1 MRTLEATRSDDGATL
16 RVAVG
21 DRVALRLPE
30 NAGTGYLWTLDEA
43 DGVRVVDDR
52 REQPAD
58 AGAGATGLRV
68 LELAVDEPGAH
79 ELHLRLQR
87 PWEPASSA
95 VDEMTLAV
103 EATSRRE
110 RSPS

>member
-1 MRTLEATRSDDGATL
+1 MRTVEATRSDDGATL

-30 NAGTGYLWTLDEA
+30 SAGTGYLWTLDEA
-43 DGVRVVDDR
+43 AGVHVVDDR
-52 REQPAD
+52 REQPEG

-68 LELAVDEPGAH
+68 LEVAVDEPGAH
-79 ELHLRLQR
+79 ELRLRLQR

-95 VDEMTLAV
+95 VDEMTLGV
-103 EATSRRE
+103 EAT
-110 RSPS
+110 

>member
-1 MRTLEATRSDDGATL
+1 MRTVEATRSDDGATL

-30 NAGTGYLWTLDEA
+30 NAGTGYLWTLEEA
-43 DGVRVVDDR
+43 DGVRIVDDR
-52 REQPAD
+52 REQPSGG
-58 AGAGATGLRV
+58 GAGATGLRV

-79 ELHLRLQR
+79 ELRLRLQR

-95 VDEMTLAV
+95 VDEMTLGVQAG
-103 EATSRRE
+103 
-110 RSPS
+110 